1 MIRIALLLFFL
12 LYGFLDRPMASA
24 QDMYTLSGYVKDAET
39 GETLIGASIFTLE
52 SGAGATTN
60 TYGYFAL
67 RLPAGT
73 YTLQTAFIGYSTLS
87 QQIQLNKNQSISV
100 ELAPESMQLN
110 EVVLTGEGAEQRL
123 KSTEVSKTVL
133 SIQEVKNIPQLL
145 GEVDII
151 RSIQA
156 LPGVTSVGEGTSGFN
171 VRGGNID
178 QNLILLDEAPVY
190 NSSHLFG
197 FFSVFNGDAVKDV
210 VLHKGGIPA
219 QYGGRL
225 SSVLDVHQKDGNKKR
240 FAGTG
245 GIGILSSRLTLEGPI
260 QRDKSSWMIAG
271 RRSYADLFL
280 ALGPEDLRGNQA
292 FFYDLNAKVNF
303 DINPRNKLFASAYLG
318 RDVFGFDS
326 LFRFNWGNS
335 TFSLRW
341 NHLFNDRL
349 FSNTTLVVSDYDY
362 SLGIPSGFQSF
373 DWISGI
379 NNTHLKSDF
388 TAYINTE
395 HTMRFGMGLL
405 SYVFEPGIVQPL
417 EEVSFINTLDLANK
431 QALEAAVYWS
441 DDWEI
446 NDRLQVT
453 AGIRYSHF
461 LRLGSDT
468 IYAYDPAIA
477 MSESSITDT
486 LIYNRG
492 EVFWNQGGWEP
503 RFSARYLVN
512 EKSSIKTSYQR
523 IFQYIHLV
531 SNTTSAT
538 PIDIWTPS
546 GPHIQPAQSNQWTL
560 GYFKTPGNGTY
571 EWSTEVYYKSFN
583 NLLDYKNGADLI
595 LNPTIETELAR
606 GTGYSAGF
614 EFLLR
619 KNRGNTTGWLAYTWS
634 RTRLKVTGITPEE
647 AINGG
652 NYYPSNWDKTHDLSL
667 VINQKINPN
676 WTVSAQFAYQ
686 TGRPI
691 TYPDGKY
698 TQDGIVI
705 PVYSTRNDY
714 RIPDYHRLD
723 LSATYLFKKSDWLQ
737 GSLTFGVYNAYAR
750 RNPFSIFFRENP
762 DQAGQTQAVQLSIL
776 GTAVPFVTYNFTF

>member
-1 MIRIALLLFFL
+1 MNRLLRYSFGLIMLMCAFR
-12 LYGFLDRPMASA
+12 GWS
-24 QDMYTLSGYVKDAET
+24 QNSVTLSGYVKDAET
-39 GETLIGASIFTLE
+39 GETLIGASVYLAETQT
-52 SGAGATTN
+52 GATTN
-60 TYGYFAL
+60 AYGYFAL
-67 RLPAGT
+67 RLEPGI
-73 YTLQTAFIGYSTLS
+73 YTVKTAFIGYAAFSREMNLTEDATL
-87 QQIQLNKNQSISV
+87 QIELSPESV
-100 ELAPESMQLN
+100 ELN
-110 EVVLTGEGAEQRL
+110 EVVLTGEGVNRRL

-151 RSIQA
+151 RSIQT
-156 LPGVTSVGEGTSGFN
+156 LPGVTSVGEGASGFN

-219 QYGGRL
+219 VYGGRL
-225 SSVLDVHQKDGNKKR
+225 SSVLDVHQKDGNKKK

-303 DINPRNKLFASAYLG
+303 KINERNQLFASAYLG

-349 FSNTTLVVSDYDY
+349 FSNTTLVLSDYDY

-373 DWISGI
+373 DWVSGI
-379 NNTHLKSDF
+379 NNVHLKSDY
-388 TAYINTE
+388 TAYVNDK
-395 HTMRFGMGLL
+395 HTMKFGISAL
-405 SYVFEPGIVQPL
+405 SYVFEPGIVEPL
-417 EEVSFINTLDLANK
+417 EELSFINTLNLANK
-431 QALEAAVYWS
+431 QALESGIYWS
-441 DDWEI
+441 DEWEL
-446 NDRLQVT
+446 NERLQVSI
-453 AGIRYSHF
+453 GLRYSYF
-461 LRLGSDT
+461 ARFGSDT
-468 IYAYDPAIA
+468 IFEYEPGVPI
-477 MSESSITDT
+477 SEET
-486 LIYNRG
+486 LIDTVIYNAG
-492 EVFWNQGGWEP
+492 EFFWSQGGWEP
-503 RFSARYLVN
+503 RFSARWLADEN
-512 EKSSIKTSYQR
+512 ISIKTSYHR
-523 IFQYIHLV
+523 TLQYIHLV

-546 GPHIQPAQSNQWTL
+546 GPHIKPAEANQWTI
-560 GYFKTPGNGTY
+560 GYFQNTPKGNY
-571 EWSTEVYYKSFN
+571 EWSAEVYYKAFT

-595 LNPTIETELAR
+595 LNPTIETELAS
-606 GTGYSAGF
+606 GTGYSKGL
-614 EFLLR
+614 ELLVR
-619 KNRGNTTGWLAYTWS
+619 KNSGSLTGWLAYTWS
-634 RTRLKVTGITPEE
+634 QTRLKVEGLAPEE
-647 AINGG
+647 SINFG
-652 NYYPSNWDKTHDLSL
+652 NYYPSNWDKTHDFTA
-667 VINQKINPN
+667 VMNQKINSF
-676 WTVSAQFAYQ
+676 WTVSGQFAYQ

-714 RIPDYHRLD
+714 RVPDYHRLD
-723 LSATYLFKKSDWLQ
+723 VSATYAFKKSGWAK
-737 GSLTFGVYNAYAR
+737 GSLTFGVYNVYAR

-762 DQAGQTQAVQLSIL
+762 DMPGQTQAVQLSIL
-776 GTAVPFVTYNFTF
+776 GTAVPFVTYNFKF